1 MFVYLSGSEKGKT
14 RIFSQ
19 NHVTIGTSDTCDLKL
34 VPEDGGAFP
43 DRVLADVFDD
53 DGAFNLV
60 PRPDT
65 DHLAVSV
72 NGDELAAEQAP
83 AGHPLNDGDRLH
95 FGRGLSS
102 ASVLFQVMPD
112 NFSAA
117 HLVRR
122 TNNEIEKNA
131 ARPVH
136 PLTATLFVKELTAS
150 LWAEI
155 PRRAKLGALA
165 TVLLLA
171 GVIGGILYLGFSILN
186 RTTTDSE
193 AIKAQIEAIQSQTQH
208 DKHLISKQQE
218 ELDKLRK
225 ESEQTQLFTQRIIE
239 LYSPGVCLLVGS
251 YTFVERGTGRPLRY
265 ESSDD
270 ANETPVDQDGNLLAS
285 VDGAG
290 PPVEINYTGT
300 GFVVERGMMA
310 TNKHV
315 VQPWAG
321 DQIAQIIMQQ
331 GGGFRPRLNSLKAFF
346 PTMQIAFE
354 VRVAKTSDRYD
365 VALCRFE
372 QGTAAL
378 PVLPLSMGDPKS
390 IIGQPVVLLGFPTGL
405 DGLLQRIDESER
417 TEVQREFGQ
426 SYDDIAT
433 GLARRALIRPLT
445 TTGTI
450 GDALPG
456 RIAHSA
462 QTAEGGSGS
471 PMFDREGQVIA
482 INSAILTTLD
492 GTQSF
497 GGSNFG
503 VPIKI
508 AYEMIASYQAS
519 EAKP

>member
-1 MFVYLSGSEKGKT
+1 
-14 RIFSQ
+14 
-19 NHVTIGTSDTCDLKL
+19 
-34 VPEDGGAFP
+34 
-43 DRVLADVFDD
+43 
-53 DGAFNLV
+53 
-60 PRPDT
+60 
-65 DHLAVSV
+65 
-72 NGDELAAEQAP
+72 
-83 AGHPLNDGDRLH
+83 
-95 FGRGLSS
+95 
-102 ASVLFQVMPD
+102 
-112 NFSAA
+112 
-117 HLVRR
+117 
-122 TNNEIEKNA
+122 
-131 ARPVH
+131 
-136 PLTATLFVKELTAS
+136 
-150 LWAEI
+150 
-155 PRRAKLGALA
+155 
-165 TVLLLA
+165 
-171 GVIGGILYLGFSILN
+171 
-186 RTTTDSE
+186 
-193 AIKAQIEAIQSQTQH
+193 
-208 DKHLISKQQE
+208 
-218 ELDKLRK
+218 
-225 ESEQTQLFTQRIIE
+225 
-239 LYSPGVCLLVGS
+239 
-251 YTFVERGTGRPLRY
+251 
-265 ESSDD
+265 
-270 ANETPVDQDGNLLAS
+270 
-285 VDGAG
+285 
-290 PPVEINYTGT
+290 
-300 GFVVERGMMA
+300 
-310 TNKHV
+310 
-315 VQPWAG
+315 
-321 DQIAQIIMQQ
+321 
-331 GGGFRPRLNSLKAFF
+331 
-346 PTMQIAFE
+346 
-354 VRVAKTSDRYD
+354 
-365 VALCRFE
+365 LCRFE